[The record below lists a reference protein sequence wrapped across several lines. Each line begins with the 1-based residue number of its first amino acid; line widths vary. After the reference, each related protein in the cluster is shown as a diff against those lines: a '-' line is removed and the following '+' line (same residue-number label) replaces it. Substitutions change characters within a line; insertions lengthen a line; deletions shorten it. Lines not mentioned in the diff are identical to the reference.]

1 MNHISELHFNYV
13 DTYTDISN
21 TDFKY
26 RKLRCQSIR
35 NDLTKVKGNIF
46 SASLVVFETPNF
58 KKLRPVI

>member
-1 MNHISELHFNYV
+1 MYILIQIFV
-13 DTYTDISN
+13 IQT
-21 TDFKY
+21 FKY
-26 RKLRCQSIR
+26 RKLRYQSIR